1 MVFKLVCIID
11 KIIKGNRNG
20 RLNGEIMKNVD
31 FMKGQR
37 ESIFND
43 MQWATYKANYNQAHA
58 MDKCKVSF
66 TKYVNNLVYTMRDTE
81 RVTNQNVAD
90 LVNLAK
96 WLLVAEKFER
106 FETLTQNG
114 FNFKVSVAEFI
125 ASTKKVGVITERDGD
140 TKSQKIGLKVA
151 RGERILRDLFLTLL
165 SDELITKIES
175 KKEGKQASKKAS
187 KQASKKAKKTTSKK

>member
-1 MVFKLVCIID
+1 
-11 KIIKGNRNG
+11 
-20 RLNGEIMKNVD
+20 MKNVE
-31 FMKGQR
+31 FMKEQKAN
-37 ESIFND
+37 IFNE

-58 MDKCKVSF
+58 SDKNKVSF
-66 TKYVNNLVYTMRDTE
+66 TSNVNNLVYTMRDTA

-90 LVNLAK
+90 LVDLAK

-106 FETLTQNG
+106 FESLTQNG

-187 KQASKKAKKTTSKK
+187 KQASKKAKKTTNKK